1 MLGTCWEHV
10 PSTVSGQNPSNLELE
25 WSDCG
30 ETFAT
35 CRTHGMQ
42 ILTKSE
48 HDPIGLTG
56 PAMGFSVFSL
66 VFAVLRD

>member
-1 MLGTCWEHV
+1 MFPPCSHHPRTGF
-10 PSTVSGQNPSNLELE
+10 STPPNLELE

-35 CRTHGMQ
+35 CRTHGIR

-66 VFAVLRD
+66 VFAVMRD